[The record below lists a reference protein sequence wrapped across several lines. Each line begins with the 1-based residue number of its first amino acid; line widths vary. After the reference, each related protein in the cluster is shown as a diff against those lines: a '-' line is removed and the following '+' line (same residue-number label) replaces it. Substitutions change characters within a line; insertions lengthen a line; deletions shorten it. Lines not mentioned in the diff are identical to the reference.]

1 MPNLAVTLT
10 AFLLGSMVFFAAVV
24 TPAVFKFLPRGEAV
38 LYLRGLFPRYYTW
51 GAISAALAAVAAWP
65 SDITSGIILAAV
77 AVAFLGVR
85 QLLLPQINVARE
97 GRVAGNEVAS
107 RRFALLHRLSV
118 LINLGQM
125 VALVVVL
132 MLVSTG

>member
-1 MPNLAVTLT
+1 MSINLP
-10 AFLLGSMVFFAAVV
+10 FVF
-24 TPAVFKFLPRGEAV
+24 
-38 LYLRGLFPRYYTW
+38 
-51 GAISAALAAVAAWP
+51 I
-65 SDITSGIILAAV
+65 GIILAAV

-132 MLVSTG
+132 MVVSTG